1 MGYRQREHLAP
12 PRDPAMSISAM
23 TTEHACLVGQ
33 RWKEPMRAFGKSKV
47 EKHRWLAVPE
57 TGTLRQ

>member
-1 MGYRQREHLAP
+1 
-12 PRDPAMSISAM
+12 MSICAM

-47 EKHRWLAVPE
+47 EKHGWLAVPE
-57 TGTLRQ
+57 TGTLHQ